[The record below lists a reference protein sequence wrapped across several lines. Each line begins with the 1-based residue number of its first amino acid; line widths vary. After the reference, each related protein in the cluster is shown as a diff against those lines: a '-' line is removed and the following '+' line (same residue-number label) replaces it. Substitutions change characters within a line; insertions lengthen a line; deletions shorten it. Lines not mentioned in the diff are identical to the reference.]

1 MEVTRLE
8 RIAYRPAEALAVFPI
23 GRTLLYEKL
32 AAGEIESFTVG
43 RARFIPRDSLI
54 RFMQRQLAE
63 QREAAGR
70 APSA

>member
-1 MEVTRLE
+1 VE

-23 GRTLLYEKL
+23 GRSLLYEKL
-32 AAGEIESFTVG
+32 GTGEIESFTVG

-54 RFMQRQLAE
+54 KFMERQLAN

-70 APSA
+70 AR